1 MKKKVSRSFLAS
13 MLALAAFGISSCIPQ
28 PKEKLEFTGVD
39 SRDPV
44 VNDIQ
49 INRAIRERIA
59 ADLTLSSQNV
69 TVASTAGVVNVN
81 GSVDNLPNKDK
92 VVRIAGAIR
101 GVRAVVDDS
110 VVRPVS
116 RPDALILAD
125 VKSALHDDPATEKD
139 AVEVT
144 VENGIVT
151 LKGDVDSWQE
161 KQLLTGVAMAV
172 SGVKQIDNAVV
183 VKRDLTVKR
192 TDVQIE
198 SAVKQR
204 LAFDIWLNGSVID
217 VEVKEGVVTL
227 DGVVA
232 TPELKNRAIADSH
245 VTGVLGVLEDGLVVN
260 WWSQTRNRR
269 ANEFQV
275 RTDPEIAQAV
285 RQAFVYDARLRVHA
299 PDVSVQ
305 NGEVMLAGQ
314 LDNMPA
320 RLAAEEDAGNTV
332 GVNHVI
338 DEVVVVPS
346 FDISDA
352 DVVRSAKAAMAQERP
367 GMPNEVSFSSNAG
380 KLTVRGSVRT
390 PEEARQVLDAM
401 AGVPGVT
408 GITSELQV
416 KPSVVPPTPAALK
429 LAVETRLFFD
439 PRVDF
444 QRVNVTVDADRT
456 VILSGTV
463 DNTQEVRVA
472 REAAIDVGAPR
483 VMSEL
488 RVKDYAPI
496 TAPQP
501 QNPGGLR
508 YPWPLTN
515 HP

>member
-1 MKKKVSRSFLAS
+1 MKFLVSRSFLAP
-13 MLALAAFGISSCIPQ
+13 MLALAAFGTSACIPQ
-28 PKEKLEFTGVD
+28 PKDKTEFTGVD
-39 SRDPV
+39 STDPV

-69 TVASTAGVVNVN
+69 TVASTDGVVTVN
-81 GSVDNLPNKDK
+81 GSVDNLPSKDK
-92 VVRIAGAIR
+92 VLRIAGAIR
-101 GVRAVVDDS
+101 GVRAVVDEAA
-110 VVRPVS
+110 VKPVS
-116 RPDALILAD
+116 RPDHLILGD
-125 VKSALHDDPATEKD
+125 VERALQSDPATEKD
-139 AVEVT
+139 VIKVT
-144 VENGIVT
+144 VDNGVVT
-151 LKGDVDSWQE
+151 LKGQVDSWQE

-183 VKRDLTVKR
+183 VNRDLTAKR
-192 TDVQIE
+192 TDAEIA

-204 LAFDIWLNGSVID
+204 LGFDIWLNGSLVD
-217 VEVKEGVVTL
+217 ANVKDGVVTL
-227 DGVVA
+227 SGVVA
-232 TPELKNRAIADSH
+232 SPELKNRAIADAQ
-245 VTGVLGVLEDGLVVN
+245 VTGVVGVAEEGLVIN

-285 RQAFVYDARLRVHA
+285 RDAFLYDARLKVHA

-332 GVNHVI
+332 GVNNVI
-338 DEVVVVPS
+338 DEVVVVPGV
-346 FDISDA
+346 DVSDA
-352 DVVRSAKAAMAQERP
+352 DVERSAKAAIARDRL
-367 GMPNEVSFSSNAG
+367 GRPNEVSFSSNAG

-390 PEEARQVLDAM
+390 PEEAREVMTAM
-401 AGVPGVT
+401 ATVPGVT
-408 GITSELQV
+408 GIVNELQV
-416 KPSVVPPTPAALK
+416 RPSVVPPTPAALK
-429 LAVETRLFFD
+429 LAVETRLFLD

-456 VILSGTV
+456 VILNGTV
-463 DNTQEVRVA
+463 DNAQEVRVA

-483 VMSEL
+483 VQSEL
-488 RVKDYAPI
+488 QVRDYAPI